1 MKDLHELVNFKSG
14 SPQLRI
20 IESLDKDAPCYRLYS
35 QSDLLSDLGSR
46 LVIPLRRAAAW
57 GNVPLPV
64 RLCPVFRIDGEDFVL
79 ETPRMAAVPAIM
91 LKSAV
96 CSLQAEQ
103 AQITAA
109 LDFVFQ
115 GH

>member
-1 MKDLHELVNFKSG
+1 MAELLMARFDVYPNPSARKTEVPFV
-14 SPQLRI
+14 LNV
-20 IESLDKDAPCYRLYS
+20 

-79 ETPRMAAVPAIM
+79 ETPRMAAVPAKM

-115 GH
+115 GY